1 MPATTL
7 IKPEKIGAYE
17 ARQKSSLET
26 SIY

>member
-17 ARQKSSLET
+17 GRQKSSLET